1 MTADG
6 RGRVRSLLPILIPGL
21 LAPPAAFAAIAS
33 GTRWTLPLLATA
45 AVYPSFAIFVAR
57 GRRGAAVA
65 AALLWAVGLSATLIF
80 ATSRDPGRVG
90 AAVPRGPAYRDAMF
104 AYVATGHGEETEPA
118 RFLPRHAIDLAL
130 FVAVSLA
137 TGGLLGL
144 AMGSVLVGYMSYYV
158 GSLAAGADPMRAAL
172 LGWPPWA
179 VLRVV
184 AFVLIGVVTARPLL
198 GRLAGRDL
206 RSRVERR
213 LLLAAAV
220 LLLLDVALKTAL
232 AAEWAALLRPCLPS
246 AP

>member
-1 MTADG
+1 MPGVG
-6 RGRVRSLLPILIPGL
+6 RDRVRILPILIPGL

-33 GTRWTLPLLATA
+33 GTRWMLPVLATA
-45 AVYPSFAIFVAR
+45 VVYPSFATFVAR

-65 AALLWAVGLSATLIF
+65 AALLWALGLSATVIC
-80 ATSRDPGRVG
+80 AASRNPARVG

-104 AYVATGHGEETEPA
+104 AYVATGHGEESEPS

-130 FVAVSLA
+130 FVAASLA

-144 AMGSVLVGYMSYYV
+144 AMGSVLVGFMSYYV
-158 GSLAAGADPMRAAL
+158 GSLAAGADPVRAAL

-179 VLRVV
+179 ILRVV
-184 AFVLIGVVTARPLL
+184 AFVLIGVVTARPVL
-198 GRLAGRDL
+198 GRLTRRDL
-206 RSRVERR
+206 RSPLERR

-220 LLLLDVALKTAL
+220 LLLLDVTLKTAL
-232 AAEWAALLRPCLPS
+232 ATGWAALLRPCLSS